1 MFSWIYVFPTWLMGC
16 LFGLGAMAFSLAG
29 MFLVRPLFHKWI
41 HGQDRT
47 NEMVSLNI
55 ASFSVFYGILL
66 GLVAVGVY
74 ANYAATSDL
83 VEREASTLAALYS
96 DTSALPEPHRTQLL
110 SDLRAYAE
118 ETITKDWPIQA
129 KGVVPTGGTDRI
141 NAFQKELLAVHPTIK
156 VDEIAYAEAS
166 GQLEKLV
173 ELRSNRLVKV
183 TSGIP
188 DLLWSVLLIGAVFTV
203 AIIWMLDMQV
213 NVHAILTAV
222 LSMFLG
228 IVIFLIAD
236 MDRPFRGQVL
246 AGPDA
251 YQLVYN
257 GLMRAR

>member
-1 MFSWIYVFPTWLMGC
+1 MFSWMYDYPTWLMGS
-16 LFGLGAMAFSLAG
+16 LFGLGATVVSLAG

-74 ANYAATSDL
+74 ANYASASDL

-96 DTSALPEPHRTQLL
+96 DTNALPEPHRTQLL
-110 SDLRAYAE
+110 TDLRDYAK
-118 ETITKDWPIQA
+118 ETIEKDWPTQA
-129 KGVVPTGGTDRI
+129 KGLVPTGGTDRVT
-141 NAFQKELLAVHPTIK
+141 AYQTHLLAVHPAVK
-156 VDEIAYAEAS
+156 ADEIAYAEAA
-166 GQLEKLV
+166 GQFEKLV

-188 DLLWSVLLIGAVFTV
+188 DLLWSVLLIGAAFTV
-203 AIIWMLDMQV
+203 GIIWMLDMQI

-236 MDRPFRGQVL
+236 MDKPFRGQVL
-246 AGPDA
+246 ATSDA
-251 YQLVYN
+251 YELVYS
-257 GLMRAR
+257 GLMKTR

>member
-1 MFSWIYVFPTWLMGC
+1 MFSWMYDYPTWLMGG
-16 LFGLGAMAFSLAG
+16 LFGVGATVVSLAG

-74 ANYAATSDL
+74 ANYASASDL

-96 DTSALPEPHRTQLL
+96 DTNALPEPNRTQLL
-110 SDLRAYAE
+110 TDLRDYAK
-118 ETITKDWPIQA
+118 ETIEKDWPTQA
-129 KGVVPTGGTDRI
+129 KGVVPTGGTDHVT
-141 NAFQKELLAVHPTIK
+141 AYQKHLLAVRPAVK
-156 VDEIAYAEAS
+156 ADEIAYAEAA
-166 GQLEKLV
+166 GQFEKLV

-188 DLLWSVLLIGAVFTV
+188 DLLWSVLLIGAAFTV
-203 AIIWMLDMQV
+203 GIIWMLDMQI

-236 MDRPFRGQVL
+236 MDKPFRGQVL
-246 AGPDA
+246 ATSDA
-251 YQLVYN
+251 YELVYN
-257 GLMRAR
+257 GLMKAR

>member
-1 MFSWIYVFPTWLMGC
+1 MFSWMYDYPTWLMGS
-16 LFGLGAMAFSLAG
+16 LFAVGSVLVSLAG

-74 ANYAATSDL
+74 ANYASASDL

-110 SDLRAYAE
+110 TDLRDYAK
-118 ETITKDWPIQA
+118 ETIEKDWPTQS
-129 KGVVPTGGTDRI
+129 KGLVPTGGTDRVS
-141 NAFQKELLAVHPTIK
+141 AYQQHLLVVHPTVK
-156 VDEIAYAEAS
+156 ADEIAYAEAA
-166 GQLEKLV
+166 GQFEKLV

-203 AIIWMLDMQV
+203 GIIWMLDMQM

-222 LSMFLG
+222 LSAFLG

-236 MDRPFRGQVL
+236 MDKPFRGQVL
-246 AGPDA
+246 ATSDA
-251 YQLVYN
+251 YELVYD
-257 GLMRAR
+257 GLMKAR

>member
-1 MFSWIYVFPTWLMGC
+1 MYDYPTWLMGS
-16 LFGLGAMAFSLAG
+16 LFGVGATVVSLAG

-74 ANYAATSDL
+74 ANYASASDL

-96 DTSALPEPHRTQLL
+96 DTAALPEPHRTELL
-110 SDLRAYAE
+110 TDLRAYAK
-118 ETITKDWPIQA
+118 ETIEKDWPTQA
-129 KGVVPTGGTDRI
+129 KGVVPTGGTDHVT
-141 NAFQKELLAVHPTIK
+141 AYQKHLLEVHPAVK
-156 VDEIAYAEAS
+156 ADEIAYAEAA
-166 GQLEKLV
+166 GQFEKLV

-188 DLLWSVLLIGAVFTV
+188 DLLWSVLLIGAAFTV
-203 AIIWMLDMQV
+203 GIIWMLDMQI

-236 MDRPFRGQVL
+236 MDKPFRGQVL
-246 AGPDA
+246 ATSDA
-251 YQLVYN
+251 YELVYN
-257 GLMRAR
+257 GLMKAR